1 MKRLALFCDG
11 TWNRADQAVEGA
23 PCPTNVLKL
32 AACVRPRDGAIA
44 QLTYY
49 DHGVGTGNSLD
60 RLTGGAFGHGLA
72 DNLFEAYRFVV
83 LNYEPGDA
91 LYLFGFSRGAYTVR
105 SLAGLI
111 RCCGIL
117 DRAQMHRYRE
127 AIALYSDA
135 LAPDDDAPVRFR
147 SQSCTA
153 RGARIP
159 IRMIGVWDTVGA
171 LGIPL
176 RGLRALTRR
185 QYRFHDVRLSRSVER
200 AYQALAID
208 ERRAP
213 LAPTLWAAPAR
224 AGQRIE
230 QVWFAGVHSDVGGG
244 YAPGQWGLSDLT
256 LEWMQHKA
264 IDAGLAID
272 LLPDRTWSPRGD
284 ALAPLHD
291 SHRGLYR
298 LTRHAPRVIGR
309 PAGDTAP
316 AREYDAALDPTQSL
330 HPSVLARWDADPGY
344 RPENLRRYFALIG
357 DARGHAPRLQPA
369 CRPMPTSH
377 AAMRHRDG

>member
-1 MKRLALFCDG
+1 MKRLAVFCDG
-11 TWNRADQAVEGA
+11 TWNRADQAHEGA
-23 PCPTNVLKL
+23 PCPSNVLKL
-32 AACVRPRDGAIA
+32 AARVLPRDGLIA
-44 QLTYY
+44 QVTCY

-72 DNLFEAYRFVV
+72 DNLFEAYRFLV

-117 DRAQMHRYRE
+117 DRAHAHRYRE
-127 AIALYSDA
+127 AIALYTGEH
-135 LAPDDDAPVRFR
+135 APDDDAPTRFR
-147 SQSCTA
+147 AQSCIT
-153 RGARIP
+153 RDARIP

-176 RGLRALTRR
+176 HGLRSLTGRK
-185 QYRFHDVRLSRSVER
+185 YRFHDVRLSRSVER

-224 AGQRIE
+224 DGQRIE
-230 QVWFAGVHSDVGGG
+230 QVWFAGVHSDIGGG
-244 YAPGQWGLSDLT
+244 YAPGEWGLSDLA
-256 LEWMQHKA
+256 LEWMQGKA

-272 LLPDRTWSPRGD
+272 TSPAHAWAPHGD

-291 SHRGLYR
+291 SRTGLYR
-298 LTRHAPRVIGR
+298 LVPSARRVIGR
-309 PAGDTAP
+309 PAGDTTP
-316 AREYDAALDPTQSL
+316 AREHDTTLDATQSL
-330 HPSVLARWDADPGY
+330 HPSVLTRWDNDPGY

-357 DARGHAPRLQPA
+357 DARGHTPRLQPA
-369 CRPMPTSH
+369 
-377 AAMRHRDG
+377 